1 MLPPAV
7 ELLPFV
13 KTIYILSNRLYV
25 QSTCLSTLQAQS
37 PRLPGWERDSRRQR
51 FFSNMSD
58 TLETSTR
65 RRVSHHCCGTDQ
77 HLQAAGGG
85 LGWFFLFFF
94 FLHNVVTFGISQLQ
108 FDIKAT
114 FCLWQKEKTEN
125 IMTNWPQNAQEMATN
140 HVEETMEP
148 WHCKFGW
155 NRYWIG

>member
-37 PRLPGWERDSRRQR
+37 PRLPGWERDSRRHW

-85 LGWFFLFFF
+85 LGWFIYFFF
-94 FLHNVVTFGISQLQ
+94 FLHNVVTFGITQLQ

-114 FCLWQKEKTEN
+114 FCLWQKEK
-125 IMTNWPQNAQEMATN
+125 NWKYNDQLASECSRDGHKSRWRDNGALALQIWM
-140 HVEETMEP
+140 
-148 WHCKFGW
+148 K
-155 NRYWIG
+155 